1 MPFFAGFDGIVTK
14 LKVEGLDAL
23 RASDPSPSGTYV
35 ADPDCDTS
43 PGGPSG
49 GRVRYVKVRK
59 WAF

>member
-1 MPFFAGFDGIVTK
+1 VTK
-14 LKVEGLDAL
+14 LKVEGLEAL
-23 RASDPSPSGTYV
+23 RASDPASPSGTYV

-59 WAF
+59 RAF